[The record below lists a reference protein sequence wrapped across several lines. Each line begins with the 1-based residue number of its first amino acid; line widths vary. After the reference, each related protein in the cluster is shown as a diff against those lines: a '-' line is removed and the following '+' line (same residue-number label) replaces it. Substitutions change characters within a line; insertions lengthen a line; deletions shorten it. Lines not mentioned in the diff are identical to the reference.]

1 MTVRTRRTRAS
12 VLVLPALMLGGFLSA
27 GAAQAA
33 PAAPSTPAAP
43 VAPSAAEA
51 GPPPKMELVLD
62 LSGSMKENDAGGQTR
77 LAAAKQA
84 VGRIIDTA
92 PADAA
97 LGLRVYGATYA
108 GENKPEGCADTQQ
121 LFPVKTM
128 DAAARTAAKQ
138 RVAGMNAVGFTPIGV
153 SLREAAKDVGTDG
166 KRRIVLVSDGED
178 TCAPPPP
185 CDVARELKAQGID
198 LAVDVVGFKTSGAA
212 RDQLKCIAQ
221 VSGGEYA
228 DAADADALTANLSTL
243 FRRAWTTYNATG
255 IPVQA
260 STTNCAE
267 APLIGPGQYLDAVTT
282 GGKQYYRVKKT
293 PDQILQ
299 VSATVALTPSI
310 QHSNIEI
317 DAGPMTP
324 TGDPRGWMR
333 AFSQSTGWANVLS
346 VGGRTEAPKPGST
359 PDSVPGDEGCVMI
372 ENHVTDPTEKRFP
385 LELQIGLADADLA
398 KSAGKSVAAP
408 TPKTGAD
415 ATGGFSFN
423 SATPIGAGTH
433 KQSIAVGEW
442 PIWRVDLKAGQRLT
456 VKAGAQIPADLPYS
470 PNSGLGVLLFNPQRD
485 SVGCSTSRGA
495 IELIGSR
502 TGRVEK
508 VCDTWEIAKPNDTSV
523 QNAGFSEPGTYYIA
537 LGLGSLPEEAL
548 GAVIP
553 VDLTVAVDGTP
564 RTEPR
569 LVFDFGGTPAS
580 TGTGNGAAAT
590 GGDGSAAGA
599 SRPGQTPGANGAE
612 LAGEPTSAARDDKS
626 TAEELALPV
635 GIAAAVLLLAGVG
648 YYGLR
653 RR

>member
-1 MTVRTRRTRAS
+1 MTIRTRRARAS
-12 VLVLPALMLGGFLSA
+12 VLVLPALMLGGLLSSA
-27 GAAQAA
+27 TAQAA
-33 PAAPSTPAAP
+33 PSAPTTPSAP
-43 VAPSAAEA
+43 VAPASVEG
-51 GPPPKMELVLD
+51 GPPPKMALVLD

-92 PADAA
+92 PGDAA
-97 LGLRVYGATYA
+97 LGLRVYGATYP
-108 GENKPEGCADTQQ
+108 GENKTEGCADTQQ

-128 DAAARTAAKQ
+128 DAAARTAAKE

-221 VSGGEYA
+221 VSGGVYA

-255 IPVQA
+255 IPVKA
-260 STTNCAE
+260 STTNCAD
-267 APLIGPGQYLDAVTT
+267 APLIGPGQYLDSVTT

-293 PDQILQ
+293 PGQILQ

-310 QHSNIEI
+310 QHSNIEV

-346 VGGRTEAPKPGST
+346 VGGRTDAPKPGST
-359 PDSVPGDEGCVMI
+359 PASVPGDEGCVMI

-385 LELQIGLADADLA
+385 LELQIGIADADPA
-398 KSAGKSVAAP
+398 ESAGKVPAAP

-423 SATPIGAGTH
+423 SATPIAAGTY

-456 VKAGAQIPADLPYS
+456 VKGGAQIPADLPYS
-470 PNSGLGVLLFNPQRD
+470 PNSGLGILLFNPQRD
-485 SVGCSTSRGA
+485 SVGCASDRGS

-508 VCDTWEIAKPNDTSV
+508 ACDTWEIAKPGETGV
-523 QNAGFSEPGTYYIA
+523 EHAGFTEPGTYYIA
-537 LGLGSLPEEAL
+537 LGLGSLPKEAL
-548 GAVIP
+548 GTVIP

-564 RTEPR
+564 RNEPR

-580 TGTGNGAAAT
+580 TGTGAAAT
-590 GGDGSAAGA
+590 GGDAAGA
-599 SRPGQTPGANGAE
+599 SRPGQAPGQTPGSKGEE
-612 LAGEPTSAARDDKS
+612 LAGEPAAAKRDDKS

-635 GIAAAVLLLAGVG
+635 GIAAAVLLLAGAG

>member
-1 MTVRTRRTRAS
+1 MNIRNRRTRAA
-12 VLVLPALMLGGFLSA
+12 VLVLPALVLGSLLP
-27 GAAQAA
+27 AATAHAAPTTRAA
-33 PAAPSTPAAP
+33 PAAG
-43 VAPSAAEA
+43 EG

-92 PADAA
+92 PSDAA
-97 LGLRVYGATYA
+97 LGLRVYGATYP
-108 GENKPEGCADTQQ
+108 GEDKALGCADTQQ
-121 LFPVKTM
+121 LFPVALM

-138 RVAGMNAVGFTPIGV
+138 RVAGMDAVGFTPIGV

-198 LAVDVVGFKTSGAA
+198 LAVDVVGFKTTGAA

-255 IPVQA
+255 TPVTA

-293 PDQILQ
+293 PGQILQ

-310 QHSNIEI
+310 QHSNIEVV
-317 DAGPMTP
+317 AGPMTP

-346 VGGRTEAPKPGST
+346 VGGRTEAPRPGAT
-359 PDSVPGDEGCVMI
+359 PDAVPGDEGCVMI
-372 ENHVTDPTEKRFP
+372 ANHVTDPKEKRFP
-385 LELQIGLADADLA
+385 FELQIGLADADPA
-398 KSAGKSVAAP
+398 KSAGRSPAAP
-408 TPKTGAD
+408 PPRTGAD

-433 KQSIAVGEW
+433 RQSIAVGEW

-456 VKAGAQIPADLPYS
+456 VKGGAQVPADLPYS

-485 SVGCSTSRGA
+485 SVGCSADRGA

-508 VCDTWEIAKPNDTSV
+508 VCDTWEIAKPGDTSTK
-523 QNAGFSEPGTYYIA
+523 NAGFTEPGTYYIA
-537 LGLGSLPEEAL
+537 LGLGSLPADAL
-548 GAVIP
+548 GTVVP
-553 VDLTVAVDGTP
+553 VDLTVAIDGTP
-564 RTEPR
+564 RDEPR
-569 LVFDFGGTPAS
+569 LVFDFDGTPDAA
-580 TGTGNGAAAT
+580 GTGKGDAAAS
-590 GGDGSAAGA
+590 GAHPGRSPGADDADIAGQSAASKA
-599 SRPGQTPGANGAE
+599 
-612 LAGEPTSAARDDKS
+612 DDKS
-626 TAEELALPV
+626 GAEKLALPL
-635 GIAAAVLLLAGVG
+635 GIAAAVLLLAGAG